1 MAVKL
6 YQSEKWL
13 TKKYVYDRLTESEIA
28 ELCGTSQVTIN
39 RYLRK
44 FGLKKDR

>member
-1 MAVKL
+1 MKL

-13 TKKYVYDRLTESEIA
+13 FRKYHIERLSEAEIA
-28 ELCGTSQVTIN
+28 KLANTTPMTIN